1 MAVSRGYV
9 IQFKDF
15 ILFLVTL
22 GNRNN
27 FFTYVVRSLLIITTF
42 KTLKALKGCLYL
54 SCMKFSIVF
63 WSILVTCLILNGCK
77 HNRNPCQSVNWLYLN
92 CQWSDFIM
100 HAWKR
105 TGRNRNKNERHLI
118 RHIRKDYYRL
128 GLVELNCFT
137 LICTTC
143 TWSPWIHRIYYL
155 KCTKNVYLR
164 F

>member
-9 IQFKDF
+9 IPFWF
-15 ILFLVTL
+15 FYYIVFLVTL

-27 FFTYVVRSLLIITTF
+27 FFTSVVRSLLIITTF
-42 KTLKALKGCLYL
+42 KAFKGCLYL
-54 SCMKFSIVF
+54 SCMIFSIVF

-77 HNRNPCQSVNWLYLN
+77 HNRNPCQSVNWLYLS
-92 CQWSDFIM
+92 CQWNDFIM
-100 HAWKR
+100 HVWKR

-137 LICTTC
+137 F
-143 TWSPWIHRIYYL
+143 
-155 KCTKNVYLR
+155 VLR
-164 F
+164 VLDLHEFTVFIISSV